1 MTRRSWSSCLTSV
14 STESSLVCPVAA
26 NTAAISASIPGVDRL
41 GSVLP
46 SLKAPH
52 SRMAE
57 RLPALLLGHHPDQ
70 LPPADVGPG
79 PAERLGHRLGHG
91 HHHRGGGD
99 LGVLEGD
106 QHRLPAGL
114 LPERDLE
121 RPGRGGRDPD
131 VGARALGGLVPA
143 GREGGRGLRRVGGPD
158 LDVDAAVV
166 DRRPAPLVLGRGLG
180 HHPGLVGGDDHLE
193 RAGSP
198 SRQAR
203 LWAGWLTKTTNPPI
217 PRARTSRMQAAASS
231 AVGRR
236 RRRWARCLPP
246 TDACSFSI

>member
-52 SRMAE
+52 SGWPNVFQPFCSATTPTSSRQPTLVLGQPSASAIGLGMAITIGVV
-57 RLPALLLGHHPDQ
+57 ATLGYSRGISTACPLACWRSATWSAQ
-70 LPPADVGPG
+70 VEAAGTQTSGRGPWVDSSQ
-79 PAERLGHRLGHG
+79 PAERAAAASA
-91 HHHRGGGD
+91 
-99 LGVLEGD
+99 ES
-106 QHRLPAGL
+106 
-114 LPERDLE
+114 
-121 RPGRGGRDPD
+121 
-131 VGARALGGLVPA
+131 VPRTWTSTQRSSTA
-143 GREGGRGLRRVGGPD
+143 GRRRSYSAAAWVTTPAWSGETTTWRGRL
-158 LDVDAAVV
+158 
-166 DRRPAPLVLGRGLG
+166 
-180 HHPGLVGGDDHLE
+180 
-193 RAGSP
+193 P